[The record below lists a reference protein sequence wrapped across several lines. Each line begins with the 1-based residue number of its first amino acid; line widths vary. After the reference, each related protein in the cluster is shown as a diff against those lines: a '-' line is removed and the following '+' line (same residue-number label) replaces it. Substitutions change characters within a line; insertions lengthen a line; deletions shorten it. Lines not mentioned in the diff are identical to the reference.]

1 MLIGFDVEFVKVS
14 SRVLVEPKL
23 APVPVTPFKFLVQ
36 LYAVP
41 VVALFNVIFK
51 TPLLQIFCNVGT
63 GVNLGVG
70 FTVRLTVSTL
80 VQPFAVRLMTYFTIV
95 GAVEVFVNFSP
106 IVSLFNKAFGA
117 GVIFT
122 FATRIQENV
131 APKVA
136 VVALYLNVSPEQ
148 IGVDAFVLDKL
159 GVGIIE
165 AVTVSCSLQEFA
177 IRVKI
182 Y

>member
-1 MLIGFDVEFVKVS
+1 M
-14 SRVLVEPKL
+14 
-23 APVPVTPFKFLVQ
+23 
-36 LYAVP
+36 
-41 VVALFNVIFK
+41 
-51 TPLLQIFCNVGT
+51 FCNVGR

-80 VQPFAVRLMTYFTIV
+80 VHPFAVRLMTYFTIV
-95 GAVEVFVNFSP
+95 GAGDVLVNRSP
-106 IVSLFNKAFGA
+106 IVSLFDKALGA
-117 GVIFT
+117 GVIFA

-148 IGVDAFVLDKL
+148 ICVGVLVLDKL

-165 AVTVSCSLQEFA
+165 AVTVSN
-177 IRVKI
+177 
-182 Y
+182 